1 MVGRSSTVTDDDQ
14 QGEGCQLAGETLG
27 GPLPLPSPLV
37 VPSPSSSLPYRWA
50 CITTATTPGLAHP
63 ACPLLMP
70 TLNKPNYTPL
80 RAAPRAPPK
89 PISSRYLLA
98 AAAASPT
105 SSVLDV
111 IIFVHVIELLL
122 PLYAMCLVIH
132 SPAVALDVAHPGRG
146 GDCGFWGVT
155 VATMH
160 ILLVLFQG
168 ESFYQTSH
176 APQAALSVSQP
187 GGVGPCWSDERAC
200 HQC

>member
-1 MVGRSSTVTDDDQ
+1 VAGRSSTVTDDDQ

-50 CITTATTPGLAHP
+50 CITTATTLGLAHP

-70 TLNKPNYTPL
+70 TLNKPNSTPL

-105 SSVLDV
+105 SSTSSSTSSSSFTSLNYCSLSTQCVWSST
-111 IIFVHVIELLL
+111 LL
-122 PLYAMCLVIH
+122 PQH
-132 SPAVALDVAHPGRG
+132 STSPTQGVA
-146 GDCGFWGVT
+146 VT
-155 VATMH
+155 VA
-160 ILLVLFQG
+160 FG
-168 ESFYQTSH
+168 
-176 APQAALSVSQP
+176 A
-187 GGVGPCWSDERAC
+187 
-200 HQC
+200 